1 MSQNGS
7 EFPAL
12 GAELVANMREWRSH
26 YPDDQPR
33 AALLMCLHEVHD
45 RDGWISPEAM
55 AQIAGVLGIPPIQ
68 VEEVVSFYPLLS
80 DRPRGKAH
88 VRVCRTLSC
97 AVGGMSGLLAHM
109 KGTYGIDPGGDTD
122 DGRVSL
128 DTAECIAACGMAPA
142 VLIGMDRHECVTPER
157 LDELIE
163 QAAAGA

>member
-1 MSQNGS
+1 
-7 EFPAL
+7 
-12 GAELVANMREWRSH
+12 MREWRSH

-55 AQIAGVLGIPPIQ
+55 AEIAQLLGIPPIQ

-97 AVGGMSGLLAHM
+97 AVGGCGSLLDHMRERYGLA
-109 KGTYGIDPGGDTD
+109 PGGDTD

-142 VLIGMDRHECVTPER
+142 VLIGMDRHERVTPER
-157 LDELIE
+157 LDELINE
-163 QAAAGA
+163 AVAGA